1 MASQSGGAKITP
13 AGETRPMPSLFLRVL
28 SPFVRVMPEVR
39 APEKEVSFREKIMW
53 TIIVLIIFLIMSHL
67 PLFAV
72 DKNTGTDYLW
82 AMRVILASTRG
93 TLMELGIGPIVTAG
107 LVMQLLS
114 GSKIIDVDFGDP
126 DDRALFTGGQKVLAL
141 FMTGFQAF
149 AYIGGN
155 AYGPLTANAAII
167 VWLQLMV
174 AGIIVIL
181 MDELIQ
187 KGWGLGSGVSLFI
200 MTNVAG
206 QVVFNMFNITQYE
219 GAAPVGYAED
229 STNLPVGIL
238 AALVTN
244 LLRSVGI
251 GSDVGP
257 PVDLSWFM
265 IRDGV
270 NPSVLA
276 LIVTFGI
283 FAAVIWLESVRVEIP
298 LQYAKYRGMKARY
311 PIKLLY
317 TSNIPVILAQA
328 LYANIIFFGQIIWSN
343 WNRSGLNPFLSWIG
357 IFQEQGNRLVAV
369 SGLARYITP
378 PQGIL
383 GIISEGDGWLHV
395 ILYTVMMVLLC
406 WGFSSIWVEISG
418 IAPRDVS
425 RQLLGSGYI
434 VPGFRRSEKVLERLL
449 ERYIPIV
456 AGLGGF
462 LIGILAATADILGAL
477 ASGTGILLMVSI
489 IKQYYEQIAKEQLA
503 GMGGEGVQGLL
514 GII

>member
-1 MASQSGGAKITP
+1 
-13 AGETRPMPSLFLRVL
+13 MPSTFLKVL
-28 SPFVRVMPEVR
+28 SPFVRVLPEVK
-39 APEKEVSFREKIMW
+39 APDREVSFKEKAVW
-53 TIIVLIIFLIMSHL
+53 TLVVLVIFLIMSHM
-67 PLFAV
+67 PLYGV
-72 DKNTGTDYLW
+72 DPSSGTDYLW

-114 GSKIIDVDFGDP
+114 GSKIINVDFGDP
-126 DDRALFTGGQKVLAL
+126 EDRALFTGGQKVLAL
-141 FMTGFQAF
+141 FMTAFQAM
-149 AYIGGN
+149 AYIMGN
-155 AYGPLTANAAII
+155 AYGALGPNEQVL
-167 VWLQLMV
+167 VFVQLFASGV
-174 AGIIVIL
+174 IVIL

-206 QVVFNMFNITQYE
+206 QVIFNMFNVTEFATVIGE
-219 GAAPVGYAED
+219 APVGYPQD
-229 STNLPVGIL
+229 YTNLPKGII
-238 AALVTN
+238 AAVITN
-244 LLRSVGI
+244 IMRIAGI
-251 GSDVGP
+251 GGDTFP
-257 PVDLSWFM
+257 AVDASWLVF
-265 IRDGV
+265 RNGF
-270 NPSVLA
+270 NPSLFTLGITF
-276 LIVTFGI
+276 LIFG
-283 FAAVIWLESVRVEIP
+283 AVIWLESVRVEIP

-328 LYANIIFFGQIIWSN
+328 LYANVLFFGQIIFTN
-343 WNRSGLNPFLSWIG
+343 WNPYSTNPLLNLIG
-357 IFQEQGNRLVAV
+357 TFSQDPGSSRMIATG
-369 SGLARYITP
+369 GLAYYITP
-378 PQGIL
+378 PQGIFSIMGEEL
-383 GIISEGDGWLHV
+383 GLLHV
-395 ILYTVMMVLLC
+395 AFYAGAMILLC
-406 WGFSSIWVEISG
+406 WGFSKIWVDISG

-489 IKQYYEQIAKEQLA
+489 IKQYYETLAKEQLA
-503 GMGGEGVQGLL
+503 GMGGEGVTGLL
-514 GII
+514 GIL